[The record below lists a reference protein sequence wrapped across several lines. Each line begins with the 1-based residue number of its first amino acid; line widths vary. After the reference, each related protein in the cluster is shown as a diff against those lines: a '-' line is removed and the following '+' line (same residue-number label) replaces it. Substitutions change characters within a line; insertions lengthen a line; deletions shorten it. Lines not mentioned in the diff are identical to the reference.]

1 MAEVMKFAAFKVG
14 AQNVLCAAL
23 SSETEIVAGSDA

>member
-14 AQNVLCAAL
+14 AQNILCAAL
-23 SSETEIVAGSDA
+23 FLKTKIVAGSDA